1 MNIDQ
6 LDPVIKEVAE
16 AYGFKIS
23 YIESLDRVIIKDE
36 EMNCN
41 FFWSSE
47 ETKPDFF
54 RELKKYFIE
63 IAGERCHW
71 PSWGNLIEL

>member
-1 MNIDQ
+1 MTIDQ

-23 YIESLDRVIIKDE
+23 YIESLDRVTIKAE
-36 EMNCN
+36 EMNCS

-54 RELKKYFIE
+54 WKLKHHFIE
-63 IAGERCHW
+63 IGWERFR
-71 PSWGNLIEL
+71 